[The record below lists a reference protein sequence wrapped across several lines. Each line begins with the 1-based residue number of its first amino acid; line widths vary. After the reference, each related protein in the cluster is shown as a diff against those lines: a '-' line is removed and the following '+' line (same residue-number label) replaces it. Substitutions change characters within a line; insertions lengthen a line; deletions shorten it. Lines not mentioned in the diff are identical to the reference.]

1 LREAPRGSIH
11 SLKEEKEDRNENI
24 PSIQDLLEKYQ
35 RSLPKI
41 SRDEE
46 EGVHQNPQY
55 TGQHHFHP
63 VPHDHDFCE
72 RVVINVS
79 GLRYETQIRTL
90 NQFPDTLLGDPSRRI
105 RYYDPVH
112 DEYFFDRHRNCFE
125 AIIYYYQSGGRLRRP
140 VNVPLDIFSE
150 EIQFYELGESAIN
163 KFRED
168 EGFIKEEEKPLPTN
182 DLQRRVW
189 LLFEYPESSQ
199 HARIVA
205 IISVFVIL
213 LSIVIFCLETL
224 PEFKH
229 YKVFNTTANGTKVEE
244 DEVPDVT
251 DPFFIVE
258 TLCII
263 WFTFELL
270 VRFLACP
277 SKMEFS
283 KDIMNM
289 IDLVAIIPYFI
300 TLATIVAEKE
310 EEIAPKPP
318 VMPNQHSQNQ
328 AMSLAILRVI
338 RLVRVFRIFKLS
350 RHSKGLQILGRT
362 LKASM
367 RELGLLMFFL
377 FIGVVLFSSTV
388 YFAEAGSPLS
398 HFKSIPDG
406 FWWAVV
412 TMTTVGYGDMTPVGV
427 WGKIVGSLCAIAGVL
442 TIALPVPVI
451 VSNFNYFYHRETDQ
465 EEMQSQNFNHVQSC
479 PFLPGALGESLKKSH
494 LMDSSSDIINME
506 EGGGLGV
513 GNNANGPNSLLSPK
527 LQVDYSKV

>member
-1 LREAPRGSIH
+1 M
-11 SLKEEKEDRNENI
+11 
-24 PSIQDLLEKYQ
+24 Y
-35 RSLPKI
+35 
-41 SRDEE
+41 
-46 EGVHQNPQY
+46 
-55 TGQHHFHP
+55 
-63 VPHDHDFCE
+63 
-72 RVVINVS
+72 
-79 GLRYETQIRTL
+79 
-90 NQFPDTLLGDPSRRI
+90 
-105 RYYDPVH
+105 
-112 DEYFFDRHRNCFE
+112 
-125 AIIYYYQSGGRLRRP
+125 
-140 VNVPLDIFSE
+140 
-150 EIQFYELGESAIN
+150 
-163 KFRED
+163 FRED

-182 DLQRRVW
+182 DLQRKVW

-229 YKVFNTTANGTKVEE
+229 YKVFNTTANGTKIEE

-270 VRFLACP
+270 VRFLSCP
-277 SKMEFS
+277 SKYVFA

-289 IDLVAIIPYFI
+289 IDLIAIIPYFI

-310 EEIAPKPP
+310 EVIAPKAP
-318 VMPNQHSQNQ
+318 VAPNKEGNNQ

-377 FIGVVLFSSTV
+377 FIGKTKPHLYHTFMIKSSISSCRALCWQFHLLHITLLQHLLQFIEGFR
-388 YFAEAGSPLS
+388 YTIDLKPFAHKTLHLTRESKKT
-398 HFKSIPDG
+398 HSIE
-406 FWWAVV
+406 
-412 TMTTVGYGDMTPVGV
+412 
-427 WGKIVGSLCAIAGVL
+427 I
-442 TIALPVPVI
+442 
-451 VSNFNYFYHRETDQ
+451 
-465 EEMQSQNFNHVQSC
+465 
-479 PFLPGALGESLKKSH
+479 
-494 LMDSSSDIINME
+494 
-506 EGGGLGV
+506 GL
-513 GNNANGPNSLLSPK
+513 
-527 LQVDYSKV
+527 

>member
-1 LREAPRGSIH
+1 MENANTSRFLNYRRY
-11 SLKEEKEDRNENI
+11 KEEKQKKLKQLRHLERLKKAQEAGEQHGPSAKMAGMMTKMGLVLSGPMLLDESGSTSAAAAGGAGGPAGATIGSSAGNLAAGLTEPEDLDEKIKRVKL
-24 PSIQDLLEKYQ
+24 SLEKLHVLYERDLETKVLEETGI
-35 RSLPKI
+35 RSLPKL
-41 SRDEE
+41 SAHEE

-63 VPHDHDFCE
+63 VVHDHDYCE
-72 RVVINVS
+72 RVVINVG

-90 NQFPDTLLGDPSRRI
+90 NQFPDTLLGDPSRRV
-105 RYYDPVH
+105 RYFDPVRN
-112 DEYFFDRHRNCFE
+112 EYYFDRHRNCFE

-140 VNVPLDIFSE
+140 VNVPLDVFSE
-150 EIQFYELGESAIN
+150 EIQFYELGEYAIT

-182 DLQRRVW
+182 DLQRKVW

-229 YKVFNTTANGTKVEE
+229 YKVFNTTANGTKIEE

-270 VRFLACP
+270 VRFLSCP
-277 SKMEFS
+277 SKYVFA

-289 IDLVAIIPYFI
+289 IDLIAIIPYFI

-310 EEIAPKPP
+310 EVIAPKAP
-318 VMPNQHSQNQ
+318 VAPNKEGNNQ

-388 YFAEAGSPLS
+388 YFAEAGSPAS

-412 TMTTVGYGDMTPVGV
+412 TMTTVGYGDMT
-427 WGKIVGSLCAIAGVL
+427 
-442 TIALPVPVI
+442 
-451 VSNFNYFYHRETDQ
+451 
-465 EEMQSQNFNHVQSC
+465 
-479 PFLPGALGESLKKSH
+479 
-494 LMDSSSDIINME
+494 
-506 EGGGLGV
+506 
-513 GNNANGPNSLLSPK
+513 
-527 LQVDYSKV
+527 